1 MTEQSENTGVTY
13 VTGVTLNEILVKT
26 TYFVQS
32 NKAGDKEFRGE
43 PQAYGT
49 GFMVLY
55 KGRTF
60 FVTADHIAHVKDH
73 DVKQRTGEDN
83 VVGVHTYAKR
93 ELSAQVILL
102 LESFYAEKYNI
113 KTGKSELV
121 DVCVTPLTPEQKA
134 TPFFTP
140 TIELPERIIEKGEQ
154 MLIIA
159 EDGFSEPNEND
170 TYYVCGHTR
179 PHIKNGVFIEYEK
192 AFKNNLKFRLRDDD
206 HLLFNT
212 EDIIMDYDDW
222 AGISGAPIF
231 NQEGKCAGI
240 ITSVNVGSKMVWGY
254 TFETIKMLMGLAIAD
269 SEGLK
274 NN

>member
-1 MTEQSENTGVTY
+1 MTEQNENTGVTY
-13 VTGVTLNEILVKT
+13 ETGLSLNEVLVKT

-32 NKAGDKEFRGE
+32 NKAGDREFRGE

-73 DVKQRTGEDN
+73 DLKQRTGEDN
-83 VVGVHTYAKR
+83 VVGVHTYTRK
-93 ELSAQVILL
+93 ELSAQVIQLS
-102 LESFYAEKYNI
+102 ETFYAEKYSI
-113 KTGKSELV
+113 KTNKTELV
-121 DVCVTPLTPEQKA
+121 DVCVTPLTPEQQA
-134 TPFFTP
+134 TPFFTL
-140 TIELPERIIEKGEQ
+140 TIDLPERTIEKGEQ
-154 MLIIA
+154 MLILS

-179 PHIKNGVFIEYEK
+179 PHIKNGIFIEYQK
-192 AFKNNLKFRLRDDD
+192 AFKGNLKFRLRDGD
-206 HLLFNT
+206 HLLFKT
-212 EDIIMDYDDW
+212 EDVITDYDEW

-240 ITSVNVGSKMVWGY
+240 ITSVNKDSKMVWGY
-254 TFETIKMLMGLAIAD
+254 AVETIIMLMDLAIAE
-269 SEGLK
+269 SKGL
-274 NN
+274 